1 MDNFINF
8 VKKKKRF
15 LLLDSF
21 AIAIFARKISK
32 NQVKELNLK
41 LDTIILFLFL
51 KDRNGLR
58 MEDCIEP
65 IHRDGVAKEERSI
78 ISRARSASSI
88 SNIRSSRRTE
98 CRPRSVRCI
107 LSMAFPFKGK
117 VGGKFADCGAE
128 RHKRFDLNFIP
139 AIMDVDFSPWRFDS
153 IRVHCASPS
162 PQRFS
167 RFRLMARNWKDGED
181 FFFPPLFFHF
191 KYSK

>member
-1 MDNFINF
+1 M
-8 VKKKKRF
+8 
-15 LLLDSF
+15 
-21 AIAIFARKISK
+21 
-32 NQVKELNLK
+32 NLK
-41 LDTIILFLFL
+41 LDTIILFL

-107 LSMAFPFKGK
+107 LSTAFPFKGK

-167 RFRLMARNWKDGED
+167 RFRLMARNWRNGED
-181 FFFPPLFFHF
+181 FFFFPLFFHF